1 MKQLTSDKIPP
12 LHTRVLLPL
21 QISGDKDPELE
32 VSEGT
37 VTTIFVQYQIKVLIL
52 MNCIHRNLP
61 KDVCPSCTMKSVGSL
76 VQLHT

>member
-52 MNCIHRNLP
+52 TAFTEIYRRTCAHP
-61 KDVCPSCTMKSVGSL
+61 AP
-76 VQLHT
+76 